1 MLPQISIFLEDTR
14 PSPVGYYQHFTS
26 REHGVELF
34 VYADPW
40 AIVFH
45 TTGETSWR
53 Q

>member
-1 MLPQISIFLEDTR
+1 MRPQIPIFFGR
-14 PSPVGYYQHFTS
+14 YYQHFTS
-26 REHGVELF
+26 REYGVELF

-45 TTGETSWR
+45 TTGKASWR